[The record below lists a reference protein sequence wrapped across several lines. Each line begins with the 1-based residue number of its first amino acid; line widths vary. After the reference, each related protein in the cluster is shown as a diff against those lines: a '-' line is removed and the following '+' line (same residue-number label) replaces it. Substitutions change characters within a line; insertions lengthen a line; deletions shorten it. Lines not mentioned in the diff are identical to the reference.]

1 MGPPAQIVQ
10 AVLQHRVV
18 PVMSTVTFAELKSV
32 VRRPKL
38 QPAFARAGVDIE
50 NFLTTVRT
58 ETQFVQPISTSVRI
72 RDERDRPFLDVMA
85 TLPPPLYF
93 VTGDK
98 DFEAPHYS
106 DVPVIS
112 AVAFVRLLKRR

>member
-18 PVMSTVTFAELKSV
+18 PVMSTATFAELKSV

-85 TLPPPLYF
+85 PFLHHCTSLRATKIL
-93 VTGDK
+93 
-98 DFEAPHYS
+98 
-106 DVPVIS
+106 
-112 AVAFVRLLKRR
+112 RLRTIAMCPSFQRWRLFGC